1 MDRRRPVLITAL
13 VASFGFLSM
22 ALASSMGAEVQRPL
36 STVVIG
42 GLVSSTILTLLII
55 PALTVE
61 SLVTGS
67 SHSNHKDAAMSILLS
82 MGLYVFAGLCEI
94 GGGYLVWLWFREGRP
109 LGYGIAGAAILIL
122 YGIIPTF
129 QTAHFGRVYAA
140 YGGMFIILSLL
151 WGWAMDG
158 MRPDRFDIM
167 GAALCLVGMAMI
179 MYAPRG

>member
-1 MDRRRPVLITAL
+1 M
-13 VASFGFLSM
+13 
-22 ALASSMGAEVQRPL
+22 PL
-36 STVVIG
+36 LPSIGLFVV
-42 GLVSSTILTLLII
+42 
-55 PALTVE
+55 
-61 SLVTGS
+61 
-67 SHSNHKDAAMSILLS
+67 
-82 MGLYVFAGLCEI
+82 AGLCEI

-109 LGYGIAGAAILIL
+109 LSYGIAGAAILIL

-140 YGGMFIILSLL
+140 YGGMFIVLSLL

-167 GAALCLVGMAMI
+167 GAALCLVGMSMI